1 VSTSTVTTGIA
12 VGWRRKYR
20 HYVFVTS
27 VLVMSLCVLALLNA
41 YLRFSNVTSYDVGQG
56 PSSPLL
62 LAGYVGMFV
71 SVWISP
77 VPDYI
82 LVPAYGYLASAGIFN
97 PYATFAV
104 CLAAALFPI
113 EYAAGR
119 LVPRPL
125 LLRGLRYFRVS
136 EKDILQADAWI
147 VEHGHFSIFM
157 ATFIPFF
164 YSVGALAAGTLKMK
178 ADVFFLASTLGF
190 GLRFVFLEYVGYK
203 SVYVFTASF
212 DYSQRALL
220 SSLLVLSSIYAAAYV
235 IASRRSARLAGFEV
249 GQKPE
254 GPETRP
260 RGVP

>member
-1 VSTSTVTTGIA
+1 
-12 VGWRRKYR
+12 
-20 HYVFVTS
+20 
-27 VLVMSLCVLALLNA
+27 MSLCVLALLNA
-41 YLRFSNVTSYDVGQG
+41 YLRFSNVTSYSVGQKG

-62 LAGYVGMFV
+62 LAGYLGMFV

-82 LVPAYGYLASAGIFN
+82 LVPAYGYLASVGIFS
-97 PYATFAV
+97 PYLTFAV

-125 LLRGLRYFRVS
+125 LLKGLRTFRIS
-136 EKDILQADAWI
+136 ENDIRQADAWI
-147 VEHGHFSIFM
+147 VEHGHFSIFI

-164 YSVGALAAGTLKMK
+164 YSVASLAAGTLKMK
-178 ADVFFLASTLGF
+178 ADVFLLASTIGF
-190 GLRFVFLEYVGYK
+190 GLRFVFLEYLGYN

-220 SSLLVLSSIYAAAYV
+220 SLVLIASSLYAAVYLFEAWRPSGRTGSTGK
-235 IASRRSARLAGFEV
+235 ASRSGLV
-249 GQKPE
+249 KH
-254 GPETRP
+254 
-260 RGVP
+260 